1 MRYRIFG
8 DKLPG
13 LTLQL
18 DAGESIYTQ
27 SGGMSWMSDNFQM
40 DTNVRGGLM
49 KGLGRMLTG
58 ESLFMA
64 TYTARSSG
72 AEITLTSAMPGEIR
86 PLQLDG
92 QKKYIAQKSSFL
104 CAQQGVVLSTFV
116 NKLKTGLFGGEGF
129 LMQRLSGEGMVFL
142 ELDGSIVEL
151 DLQPG
156 QRIKVDT
163 GNIAFFESDVKYDVE
178 TVKGFTNIFFGGE
191 GLFLS
196 VLEGPGKV
204 WLQSLNTASFAARI
218 MGFIPIRAVKL

>member
-8 DKLPG
+8 DNMPG

-27 SGGMSWMSDNFQM
+27 SGGMSWMTDNFQM
-40 DTNVRGGLM
+40 ETNVRGGLM

-64 TYTARSSG
+64 TYTAQADA
-72 AEITLTSAMPGEIR
+72 AEITLTSSMPGEIR
-86 PLQLDG
+86 ALTLDG
-92 QKKYIAQKSSFL
+92 SKQYIAQKSAFL
-104 CAQQGVVLSTFV
+104 CAQPGVELSTYV
-116 NKLKTGLFGGEGF
+116 TKLKTGLFGGEGF
-129 LMQRLSGEGMVFL
+129 LMQRLSGQGMVFL
-142 ELDGSIVEL
+142 ELDGSIVEI

-156 QRIKVDT
+156 QRIKIDT
-163 GNIAFFESDVKYDVE
+163 GNIAFFEANVKYDVV
-178 TVKGFTNIFFGGE
+178 TVKGFTNILFGGE

-196 VLEGPGKV
+196 VLEGPGKI

-218 MGFIPIRAVKL
+218 MGFLPSKGG

>member
-1 MRYRIFG
+1 MKYKVFG

-27 SGGMSWMSDNFQM
+27 SGGMSWMTDNFQM
-40 DTNVRGGLM
+40 ETNIRGGMM

-64 TYTARSSG
+64 TYTSQANG

-86 PLQLDG
+86 ALQLDG
-92 QKKYIAQKSSFL
+92 QKQYIAQKSAFL
-104 CAQQGVVLSTFV
+104 CAQPGVELSTYV
-116 NKLKTGLFGGEGF
+116 TKLKTGLFGGEGF

-142 ELDGSIVEL
+142 ELDGSIVEIE
-151 DLQPG
+151 LQAG
-156 QRIKVDT
+156 QRVKIDT
-163 GNIAFFESDVKYDVE
+163 GNIAFFEANVKYDVE
-178 TVKGFTNIFFGGE
+178 TVKGFTNILFGGE

-196 VLEGPGKV
+196 VLEGPGKI
-204 WLQSLNTASFAARI
+204 WLQSLNAASFAGRL
-218 MGFIPIRAVKL
+218 MGFMPKKSG

>member
-13 LTLQL
+13 VTLQL

-27 SGGMSWMSDNFQM
+27 SGGMSWMTDNFQM

-64 TYTARSSG
+64 TYTARQAG

-86 PLQLDG
+86 ALQLDG
-92 QKKYIAQKSSFL
+92 QKQYIAQKSSFL

-142 ELDGSIVEL
+142 ELDGSIVEV

-156 QRIKVDT
+156 QRLKVDT

-204 WLQSLNTASFAARI
+204 WLQSLNTASFAARL
-218 MGFIPIRAVKL
+218 MGFMPSKGG

>member
-1 MRYRIFG
+1 MRYKIFG

-27 SGGMSWMSDNFQM
+27 SGGMSWMTDNIQM
-40 DTNVRGGLM
+40 ETNMRGGLM

-64 TYTARSSG
+64 TYTARNAG

-86 PLQLDG
+86 ALQLDG
-92 QKKYIAQKSSFL
+92 RQQYIAQKSAFL
-104 CAQQGVVLSTFV
+104 CAQPGVELSTYV
-116 NKLKTGLFGGEGF
+116 TKLKAGLFGGEGF
-129 LMQRLSGEGMVFL
+129 LMQRLSGQGMVFL

-151 DLQPG
+151 ELQAG
-156 QRIKVDT
+156 ERVKVDT
-163 GNIAFFESDVKYDVE
+163 GNLAFFEAQVKYDVE
-178 TVKGFTNIFFGGE
+178 TVKGFANILFGGE

-204 WLQSLNTASFAARI
+204 WLQSLNAASFAGRLI
-218 MGFIPIRAVKL
+218 SFLPHKSS

>member
-27 SGGMSWMSDNFQM
+27 SGGMSWMTNDFQM

-64 TYTARSSG
+64 TYTAQATG

-86 PLQLDG
+86 ALQLDG
-92 QKKYIAQKSSFL
+92 QKQYIAQKSSFL

-129 LMQRLSGEGMVFL
+129 LMQRLSGDGMVFL
-142 ELDGSIVEL
+142 ELDGSIVEIEL
-151 DLQPG
+151 KPG
-156 QRIKVDT
+156 ERLKVDT
-163 GNIAFFESDVKYDVE
+163 GNIAFFESNVKYDVE
-178 TVKGFTNIFFGGE
+178 TVKGFTNIIFGGE

-196 VLEGPGKV
+196 ILEGPGKV
-204 WLQSLNTASFAARI
+204 WLQSLNTASFAARL
-218 MGFIPIRAVKL
+218 MGFMPHKGG

>member
-8 DKLPG
+8 DNMPG

-27 SGGMSWMSDNFQM
+27 SGGMSWMTDSFQM
-40 DTNVRGGLM
+40 ETNVRGGLM

-64 TYTARSSG
+64 TYTAMSSG
-72 AEITLTSAMPGEIR
+72 SEITLTTSMPGEIR
-86 PLQLDG
+86 ALQLDG
-92 QKKYIAQKSSFL
+92 RQQYIAQKSSFL
-104 CAQQGVVLSTFV
+104 CAQQGVELSTYV

-129 LMQRLSGEGMVFL
+129 LMQRISGTGMVFL
-142 ELDGSIVEL
+142 ELDGTIVEL

-156 QRIKVDT
+156 QRLKIDT
-163 GNIAFFESDVKYDVE
+163 GNIAFFEAQVKYDVE
-178 TVKGFTNIFFGGE
+178 TVKGFTNILFGGE
-191 GLFLS
+191 GLFPS

-204 WLQSLNTASFAARI
+204 WLQSLNAASFASRL
-218 MGFIPIRAVKL
+218 MGFMPHKG

>member
-1 MRYRIFG
+1 MRYKIFG
-8 DKLPG
+8 EKLPG

-18 DAGESIYTQ
+18 DSGESIYTQ

-64 TYTARSSG
+64 TYTANTNN

-86 PLQLDG
+86 ALQLDG
-92 QKKYIAQKSSFL
+92 RKQYIAQKSSFL
-104 CAQQGVVLSTFV
+104 CAQQGVTLSTFV

-142 ELDGSIVEL
+142 ELDGSIVEI

-156 QRIKVDT
+156 QRLKVDT
-163 GNIAFFESDVKYDVE
+163 GNIAFFESDVKYDVV
-178 TVKGFTNIFFGGE
+178 TVKGFSNILFGGE

-218 MGFIPIRAVKL
+218 MGFMPNKSG

>member
-1 MRYRIFG
+1 MRYKIFG
-8 DKLPG
+8 EKLPG

-18 DAGESIYTQ
+18 DSGESIYTQ

-64 TYTARSSG
+64 TYTANINN

-86 PLQLDG
+86 ALQLDG
-92 QKKYIAQKSSFL
+92 RKQYIAQKSSFL
-104 CAQQGVVLSTFV
+104 CAQQGVTLSTFV

-142 ELDGSIVEL
+142 ELDGSIVEI

-156 QRIKVDT
+156 QRLKVDT
-163 GNIAFFESDVKYDVE
+163 GNIAFFESDVKYDVV
-178 TVKGFTNIFFGGE
+178 TVKGFSNILFGGE

-218 MGFIPIRAVKL
+218 MGFMPHKSG

>member
-1 MRYRIFG
+1 MRYKIFG
-8 DKLPG
+8 EKLPG

-18 DAGESIYTQ
+18 DSGESIYTQ

-64 TYTARSSG
+64 TYTANTNN

-86 PLQLDG
+86 ALQLDG
-92 QKKYIAQKSSFL
+92 RKQYIAQKSSFL
-104 CAQQGVVLSTFV
+104 CAQQGVTLSTFV

-142 ELDGSIVEL
+142 ELDGSIVEI

-156 QRIKVDT
+156 QRLKVDT
-163 GNIAFFESDVKYDVE
+163 GNIAFFESDVKYDVV
-178 TVKGFTNIFFGGE
+178 TVKGFSNILFGGE

-218 MGFIPIRAVKL
+218 MGFMPHKSG

>member
-27 SGGMSWMSDNFQM
+27 SGGMSWMTNDFQM

-64 TYTARSSG
+64 TYTAQTNGS
-72 AEITLTSAMPGEIR
+72 EITLTSAMPGEIR
-86 PLQLDG
+86 ALHLDG
-92 QKKYIAQKSSFL
+92 QKQYIAQKSSFL

-142 ELDGSIVEL
+142 ELDGSIVEIEL
-151 DLQPG
+151 KPG
-156 QRIKVDT
+156 ERLKVDT

-196 VLEGPGKV
+196 ILEGPGKV
-204 WLQSLNTASFAARI
+204 WLQSLNTASFAARL
-218 MGFIPIRAVKL
+218 MGFMPHKGG

>member
-27 SGGMSWMSDNFQM
+27 SGGMSWMSDDFQM

-64 TYTARSSG
+64 TYTARQTG

-86 PLQLDG
+86 ALQLDG
-92 QKKYIAQKSSFL
+92 RKQYIAQKSSFL
-104 CAQQGVVLSTFV
+104 CAQPGVVLSTFV

-129 LMQRLSGEGMVFL
+129 LMQRLSGEGIVFL
-142 ELDGSIVEL
+142 ELDGSIVEI

-163 GNIAFFESDVKYDVE
+163 GNIAFFEADVKYDVE
-178 TVKGFTNIFFGGE
+178 TVRGFTNIFFGGE

-218 MGFIPIRAVKL
+218 MGFMPHKRG

>member
-1 MRYRIFG
+1 MKYKVFG

-27 SGGMSWMSDNFQM
+27 SGGMSWMTDNFRM
-40 DTNVRGGLM
+40 ETNVRGGMM

-64 TYTARSSG
+64 TYTSQANG

-86 PLQLDG
+86 ALQLDG
-92 QKKYIAQKSSFL
+92 QKQYIAQKSAFL
-104 CAQQGVVLSTFV
+104 CAQPGVELSTYV
-116 NKLKTGLFGGEGF
+116 TKLKTGLFGGEGF

-142 ELDGSIVEL
+142 ELDGSIVEIE
-151 DLQPG
+151 LQAG
-156 QRIKVDT
+156 QRLKIDT
-163 GNIAFFESDVKYDVE
+163 GNIAFFEANVKYDVE
-178 TVKGFTNIFFGGE
+178 TVKGFTNILFGGE

-196 VLEGPGKV
+196 VLEGPGKI
-204 WLQSLNTASFAARI
+204 WLQSLNAASFAGRL
-218 MGFIPIRAVKL
+218 MGFMPKKSG

>member
-64 TYTARSSG
+64 TYTAKSAG

-86 PLQLDG
+86 ALQLDG
-92 QKKYIAQKSSFL
+92 RKQYIAQKSSFL

-142 ELDGSIVEL
+142 ELDGSIVEI
-151 DLQPG
+151 DLQPE
-156 QRIKVDT
+156 QRLKVDT

-218 MGFIPIRAVKL
+218 MGFLPNKSG

>member
-27 SGGMSWMSDNFQM
+27 SGGLSWMSDNFQM

-72 AEITLTSAMPGEIR
+72 AEITLTSA
-86 PLQLDG
+86 
-92 QKKYIAQKSSFL
+92 
-104 CAQQGVVLSTFV
+104 
-116 NKLKTGLFGGEGF
+116 
-129 LMQRLSGEGMVFL
+129 
-142 ELDGSIVEL
+142 
-151 DLQPG
+151 
-156 QRIKVDT
+156 
-163 GNIAFFESDVKYDVE
+163 
-178 TVKGFTNIFFGGE
+178 
-191 GLFLS
+191 FLS
-196 VLEGPGKV
+196 
-204 WLQSLNTASFAARI
+204 LQ
-218 MGFIPIRAVKL
+218 

>member
-1 MRYRIFG
+1 MRYKIFG

-27 SGGMSWMSDNFQM
+27 SGGMSWMSDDFQM

-64 TYTARSSG
+64 NYMANTNN

-86 PLQLDG
+86 ALQLDG
-92 QKKYIAQKSSFL
+92 RKQYIAQKSSFL
-104 CAQQGVVLSTFV
+104 CAQPTVVLSTFV

-142 ELDGSIVEL
+142 ELDGSIVEI

-156 QRIKVDT
+156 QRLKVDT
-163 GNIAFFESDVKYDVE
+163 GNIAFFESDVKYDVV
-178 TVKGFTNIFFGGE
+178 TVKGFSNILFGGE

-218 MGFIPIRAVKL
+218 MGFMPHKSG

>member
-1 MRYRIFG
+1 MKYKIFG

-27 SGGMSWMSDNFQM
+27 SGGMSWMTDNFQM
-40 DTNVRGGLM
+40 DTNVSGGLM

-64 TYTARSSG
+64 TYTAQADA
-72 AEITLTSAMPGEIR
+72 AEITLTSSMPGEIR
-86 PLQLDG
+86 ALTLDG
-92 QKKYIAQKSSFL
+92 SKQYIAQKSAFL
-104 CAQQGVVLSTFV
+104 CAQPGVELSTYV
-116 NKLKTGLFGGEGF
+116 TKLKTGLFGGEGF
-129 LMQRLSGEGMVFL
+129 LMQRLSGQGMVFL
-142 ELDGSIVEL
+142 ELDGSIVEI

-156 QRIKVDT
+156 QRIKIDT
-163 GNIAFFESDVKYDVE
+163 GNIAFFEANVKYDVV
-178 TVKGFTNIFFGGE
+178 TVKGFTNILFGGE

-196 VLEGPGKV
+196 VLEGPGKI

-218 MGFIPIRAVKL
+218 MGFLPSKGG

>member
-1 MRYRIFG
+1 MRYKIFG

-27 SGGMSWMSDNFQM
+27 SGGMSWMTDNIQM
-40 DTNVRGGLM
+40 ETNMRGGLM

-64 TYTARSSG
+64 TYTARNAG

-86 PLQLDG
+86 ALQLDG
-92 QKKYIAQKSSFL
+92 RQQYIAQKSAFL
-104 CAQQGVVLSTFV
+104 CAQPGVELSTYV
-116 NKLKTGLFGGEGF
+116 TKLKAGLFGGEGF
-129 LMQRLSGEGMVFL
+129 LMQRLSGQGMLFL
-142 ELDGSIVEL
+142 ELDGAIVEL

-156 QRIKVDT
+156 ERIKVDT
-163 GNIAFFESDVKYDVE
+163 GNLAFFEAQVKYDVE
-178 TVKGFTNIFFGGE
+178 TVKGFTNILFGGE

-204 WLQSLNTASFAARI
+204 WLQSLNAASFAGRLI
-218 MGFIPIRAVKL
+218 SFLPHKSS

>member
-1 MRYRIFG
+1 MKYKIFG

-27 SGGMSWMSDNFQM
+27 SGGMSWMTDNFQM
-40 DTNVRGGLM
+40 ET

-64 TYTARSSG
+64 TYTSQANG

-86 PLQLDG
+86 ALQLDG
-92 QKKYIAQKSSFL
+92 RKQYIAQKQSFL

-142 ELDGSIVEL
+142 ELDGSIVEI

-156 QRIKVDT
+156 QRIKIDT
-163 GNIAFFESDVKYDVE
+163 GNIAFFEAEVKYDVE

-204 WLQSLNTASFAARI
+204 WLQSLNTASFAARL
-218 MGFIPIRAVKL
+218 MGFLPGKGG

>member
-1 MRYRIFG
+1 
-8 DKLPG
+8 
-13 LTLQL
+13 
-18 DAGESIYTQ
+18 
-27 SGGMSWMSDNFQM
+27 MSDDFQM

-64 TYTARSSG
+64 TYTARQTG

-86 PLQLDG
+86 ALQLDG
-92 QKKYIAQKSSFL
+92 RKQYIAQKSSFL
-104 CAQQGVVLSTFV
+104 CAQPGVVLSTFV

-129 LMQRLSGEGMVFL
+129 LMQRLSGEGIVFL
-142 ELDGSIVEL
+142 ELDGSIVEI

-163 GNIAFFESDVKYDVE
+163 GNIAFFEADVKYDVE
-178 TVKGFTNIFFGGE
+178 TVRGFTNIFFGGE

-218 MGFIPIRAVKL
+218 MGFMPHKSG

>member
-27 SGGMSWMSDNFQM
+27 SGGMSWMSDDFQM

-64 TYTARSSG
+64 TYTARQTG

-86 PLQLDG
+86 ALQLDG
-92 QKKYIAQKSSFL
+92 RKQYIAQKSSFL
-104 CAQQGVVLSTFV
+104 CAQPGVVLSTFV

-129 LMQRLSGEGMVFL
+129 LMQRLSGEGIVFL
-142 ELDGSIVEL
+142 ELDGSIVEI

-163 GNIAFFESDVKYDVE
+163 GNIAFFEADVKYDVE
-178 TVKGFTNIFFGGE
+178 TVRGFTNIFFGGE

-218 MGFIPIRAVKL
+218 MGFMPHKSG

>member
-1 MRYRIFG
+1 MKFKVFG

-27 SGGMSWMSDNFQM
+27 SGGMSWMSDHFKM
-40 DTNVRGGLM
+40 ETNVRGGMM

-64 TYTARSSG
+64 TYTSQAPG
-72 AEITLTSAMPGEIR
+72 AEITLTTTMPGEIR
-86 PLQLDG
+86 ALQLDG
-92 QKKYIAQKSSFL
+92 RKQYIAQKSAFL
-104 CAQQGVVLSTFV
+104 CAQPSVELSTYV
-116 NKLKTGLFGGEGF
+116 TKLKTGLFGGEGF
-129 LMQRLSGEGMVFL
+129 LMQRLSGQGMVFL
-142 ELDGSIVEL
+142 ELDGSIVEME
-151 DLQPG
+151 LQAG
-156 QRIKVDT
+156 QRVKVDT

-178 TVKGFTNIFFGGE
+178 TVKGFTNILFGGE

-218 MGFIPIRAVKL
+218 MGFMPRKSN